1 LNILHI
7 NDKITIS
14 GGVEVYIKQLL
25 ELSPSYGIKALWLG
39 INTSTGFFNLKSWS
53 TKIENK
59 QKLSFN
65 ELFKYLTKFISN
77 NKIEIIHVHSLSSPK
92 LIELCLKL
100 APVVRT
106 MHEPRMICP
115 GQGKFLRKSEQICKK
130 PYGLHCFYHAYKEG
144 CCNRHPKRL
153 LKAYNNVNFETK
165 IASIKYAAIFVMS
178 DYILDEALK
187 VGYNKNKL
195 FLNPCFTPTIIK
207 EVIIDCINDELKSI
221 VYIGRL
227 SRTKGVHYAIK
238 SVITL
243 LKQGYK
249 VQFDIVGAGHDENY
263 FKSLVPKQYKSQ
275 FIFHGWQDRVTV
287 DLILNKAYVVLFPSI
302 YPEAFGIT
310 GIEAMMRAKPVVG
323 FNVGGVSTWLKNN
336 ETGFLVEQKNYTEMA
351 NKVARLID
359 DVFLYKHF
367 STISRDI
374 AISEFSEEKHLNLLK
389 TAYKKILFHESRS
402 SI

>member
-1 LNILHI
+1 MIILHI

-25 ELSPSYGIKALWLG
+25 ELSPKHGIKAFWLG
-39 INTSTGFFNLKSWS
+39 INTSNGFFNLKSFL
-53 TKIENK
+53 TKTDNK
-59 QKLSFN
+59 YKLSFN
-65 ELFKYLTKFISN
+65 ELFKYLTEFISN

-100 APVVRT
+100 APVVRS

-165 IASIKYAAIFVMS
+165 IASVKYAAIFVMS

-187 VGYNKNKL
+187 VGYNKNKFL
-195 FLNPCFTPTIIK
+195 LNPYFTPTVSK
-207 EVIIDCINDELKSI
+207 EVIIDCINDKLKSI

-238 SVITL
+238 SVVKL

-263 FKSLVPKQYKSQ
+263 FKSLVPQQYSSQ
-275 FIFHGWQDRVTV
+275 FIFHGWQDREAT
-287 DLILNKAYVVLFPSI
+287 DLILRKAYVVLFPSI
-302 YPEAFGIT
+302 YPEAFGIS

-323 FNVGGVSTWLKNN
+323 FNVGGVSTWLKNQ
-336 ETGFLVEQKNYTEMA
+336 ETGFLVEQKNYVEMA

-359 DVFLYKHF
+359 DVALYRRLA
-367 STISRDI
+367 TNSRDI
-374 AISEFSEEKHLNLLK
+374 ALIEFSEERHMIKLSNV
-389 TAYKKILFHESRS
+389 YSNILHSQDS
-402 SI
+402 

>member
-1 LNILHI
+1 MKLKILHI
-7 NDKITIS
+7 NDKIELS
-14 GGVEVYIKQLL
+14 GGVETYIKQICDNSYKYNIKSEWIGLYKYKDYRIRSYRNSSKTL
-25 ELSPSYGIKALWLG
+25 FSGKLNDLKNYLSDFVSKH
-39 INTSTGFFNLKSWS
+39 
-53 TKIENK
+53 
-59 QKLSFN
+59 SFDV
-65 ELFKYLTKFISN
+65 
-77 NKIEIIHVHSLSSPK
+77 IHIHSLTNSIIINHCFS
-92 LIELCLKL
+92 I

-195 FLNPCFTPTIIK
+195 FLNPCFTPTVSKENIIN
-207 EVIIDCINDELKSI
+207 CINDELKSI

-238 SVITL
+238 SIIKL

-249 VQFDIVGAGHDENY
+249 LQFDIVGAGHDENY
-263 FKSLVPKQYKSQ
+263 FKSLVPEQYKSQ
-275 FIFHGWQDRVTV
+275 FIFHGWQDRVAV
-287 DLILNKAYVVLFPSI
+287 NLILNKAYVVLFPSI

-310 GIEAMMRAKPVVG
+310 GIEAMMRGKPVVG
-323 FNVGGVSTWLKNN
+323 FSVGGVSTWLKNN

-351 NKVARLID
+351 NKVARLLD
-359 DVFLYKHF
+359 DVSLYRRF
-367 STISRDI
+367 STNSRDT
-374 AISEFSEEKHLNLLK
+374 AIREFSEEKHISILK
-389 TAYKKILFHESRS
+389 LIYKYIINERR
-402 SI
+402 

>member
-1 LNILHI
+1 MKILHI

-25 ELSPSYGIKALWLG
+25 ELSPSYKIKAFWLG
-39 INTSTGFFNLKSWS
+39 INKSTGLFNLKLWP
-53 TKIENK
+53 TKTDKK

-65 ELFKYLTKFISN
+65 ELFEYLSEFISN
-77 NKIEIIHVHSLSSPK
+77 YKIDIIHVHSLSSPK

-153 LKAYNNVNFETK
+153 LKAYNNVIFETK

-195 FLNPCFTPTIIK
+195 FLNPCFTPTVSK
-207 EVIIDCINDELKSI
+207 EIIIDCINDELKSL

-227 SRTKGVHYAIK
+227 SRTKGVHYAIM
-238 SVITL
+238 SVIL
-243 LKQGYK
+243 LLEQGYK
-249 VQFDIVGAGHDENY
+249 VKFDIVGAGHDENY
-263 FKSLVPKQYKSQ
+263 FKSLVPEQYKSQ

-287 DLILNKAYVVLFPSI
+287 DLILQKAYVVLFPSI

-323 FNVGGVSTWLKNN
+323 FSVGGVSTWLKN
-336 ETGFLVEQKNYTEMA
+336 ELTGFLVEQKNYVEMA
-351 NKVARLID
+351 NKVALLIEN
-359 DVFLYKHF
+359 VSLYRRF
-367 STISRDI
+367 STFSRVT
-374 AISEFSEEKHLNLLK
+374 AIREFSEKKHLNMLK
-389 TAYKKILFHESRS
+389 TAYKKILFNDSRS